1 MLGKGRPP
9 HHLSGSRKK
18 ALPAPFL
25 PSART
30 NASLLLL
37 PGGTK
42 FLPPRLA
49 ACATFPCPRLLGC
62 WLSIYP
68 KWQILGG
75 DCQGLCRVQGI
86 HGSTRPLRMNEQQQH
101 RPPTLAESNAGHR
114 LGRARVFL
122 RRGHG
127 HMTDKDLL
135 VCWTDNSGRRRGR
148 RATTPSNTQAAGSS
162 SGRQQQQQAFR
173 FVILLP
179 FGAPKGVYKSR

>member
-1 MLGKGRPP
+1 MP
-9 HHLSGSRKK
+9 
-18 ALPAPFL
+18 
-25 PSART
+25 
-30 NASLLLL
+30 LLLL

-86 HGSTRPLRMNEQQQH
+86 HGSTRPSADER
-101 RPPTLAESNAGHR
+101 AAGSTGLQLWPR
-114 LGRARVFL
+114 ATQGIDLEGRGVFL

-162 SGRQQQQQAFR
+162 SGRQAFR
-173 FVILLP
+173 FVVLLP
-179 FGAPKGVYKSR
+179 FGAPKRVYKSR